1 MSKIILSAFIVIGFM
16 GKVELHSAQITLSTA
31 LAQDVDPIQ
40 EVQSYIAQGE
50 AEIKKASSRNLR
62 GKRRTKKRVEVYLS
76 ALRSFSSAL
85 RKLNEYQI
93 EDDQFFEQIE
103 SAFNAVLKDKAVKK
117 KLKELEG
124 ELMSALKVQ
133 DFNKANQTA
142 ISLLDIDER
151 QETIKYLLSVTS
163 ELMSDE

>member
-1 MSKIILSAFIVIGFM
+1 M
-16 GKVELHSAQITLSTA
+16 GKVELHSAQIKLSEA
-31 LAQDVDPIQ
+31 LAQDTDPIQ

-50 AEIKKASSRNLR
+50 AEIKKASSKKLR
-62 GKRRTKKRVEVYLS
+62 GKRRTKKRVEIYLS

-103 SAFNAVLKDKAVKK
+103 SGFKTVLKDKAVKG

-124 ELMSALKVQ
+124 ELMNALKSQ

-163 ELMSDE
+163 ELMPDE

>member
-1 MSKIILSAFIVIGFM
+1 M
-16 GKVELHSAQITLSTA
+16 
-31 LAQDVDPIQ
+31 
-40 EVQSYIAQGE
+40 
-50 AEIKKASSRNLR
+50 
-62 GKRRTKKRVEVYLS
+62 
-76 ALRSFSSAL
+76 

-103 SAFNAVLKDKAVKK
+103 SGFNTVLKDKAVKK

-133 DFNKANQTA
+133 DFDKANQTA

-151 QETIKYLLSVTS
+151 QETIISFISYL
-163 ELMSDE
+163 